1 MRLLPEFE
9 RIRQETQSAAAITD
23 RKMRESLA
31 AERQNVSMDLRT
43 VSDGD

>member
-1 MRLLPEFE
+1 MKLRPEFE
-9 RIRQETQSAAAITD
+9 RIRQETQSAAEITD